1 MTDIFSK
8 TKRSEVMS
16 RIRSRDTKPER
27 LLRGALWSVDLR
39 YRVSPANV
47 FGRPDIVFARARLAV
62 FVDGC
67 FWHGCPTHYQ
77 RPKNNFRKWR
87 EKFLQNRDRDR
98 KVNRKLRG
106 SGWRVIRIWEH
117 SVRKDI
123 NACVAR
129 VQRALRR
136 TE

>member
-27 LLRGALWSVDLR
+27 LLRGALWSAGLR
-39 YRVSPANV
+39 YRVSPAYV
-47 FGRPDIVFARARLAV
+47 FGRPDIVFARPRLAV

-77 RPKNNFRKWR
+77 QPRNNFRKWR
-87 EKFLQNRDRDR
+87 GKFLQNRNRDR

-106 SGWRVIRIWEH
+106 DGWRVIRIWEH
-117 SVRKDI
+117 SVNKDI
-123 NACVAR
+123 GACVAR
-129 VQRALRR
+129 VQRALR
-136 TE
+136 